1 MTAVPP
7 RGRLVGMAAAALALR
22 SWCPDWLSVLG
33 ERPMQGF
40 AARILLTL
48 GLALTLCAP
57 SAAQNRTSTWEP
69 DVFIRTGPQGGKPW
83 QVRVV
88 TEAEACRALCI
99 ANPEYTAWSWRN
111 EKAGPI
117 ALHCFLSNGTD
128 FQKRASNGHG
138 VSGVIQGAAADAQNR
153 VTNSPQSIADYE
165 KHCANTELSSKA
177 IIQNCSIFIERGLL
191 SGSYLAGAYN
201 TRGIGYDEEGKTDLA
216 ISDYRRSIELN
227 PDQSNAYFNM
237 AVLYFAQGDLLLAL
251 KYFDEAIA
259 RGATDA
265 GTHTRRGAVL
275 LQLARYSDAI

>member
-57 SAAQNRTSTWEP
+57 SAAQNR
-69 DVFIRTGPQGGKPW
+69 
-83 QVRVV
+83 RVV